1 MKVAVIGA
9 TGFVGSHIVEELVD
23 RNQSIKAFARNTDK
37 VLDSKNVA
45 KVALDVNDVQAL
57 STDLKGADV
66 VVSAFN
72 AGWSNPSIYE
82 DYIKGANAIEEATKL
97 AGVKRLIVIG
107 GAGSLYVNDEKEVQI
122 VDAPGFPEEI
132 KQGALAARD
141 YYNILKQ
148 DNELDWTMFSPAPE
162 MHQGTSGERKG
173 KYRVGKD
180 VPVFNEE
187 GRSVL
192 SVEDVAVVIADEI
205 ENAKYIKER
214 FTAAY

>member
-1 MKVAVIGA
+1 MRVAVIGA
-9 TGFVGSHIVEELVD
+9 TGFVGSHIVEELVN
-23 RNQSIKAFARNTDK
+23 RNQSIKAFARNTEN

-57 STDLKGADV
+57 ATDLKGADV

-72 AGWSNPSIYE
+72 AGWTNPNIYE
-82 DYIKGANAIEEATKL
+82 DYLKGAKAIEEATKL

-107 GAGSLYVNDEKEVQI
+107 GAGSLYVNDQKELQI
-122 VDAPGFPEEI
+122 VDAPDFPEQI

-173 KYRVGKD
+173 TYRLGND
-180 VPVFNEE
+180 VPVFNAE
-187 GRSVL
+187 GRSIL

-205 ENAKYIKER
+205 KNANHIKIR

>member
-1 MKVAVIGA
+1 MRVAVIGA
-9 TGFVGSHIVEELVD
+9 TGFVGSHIVEELVN
-23 RNQSIKAFARNTDK
+23 RNQSIKAFSRNTDK

-57 STDLKGADV
+57 ATDLKGADV

-72 AGWSNPSIYE
+72 AGWTNPNIYE
-82 DYIKGANAIEEATKL
+82 DYLKGAKAIEEATKL

-107 GAGSLYVNDEKEVQI
+107 GAGSLYVNDQKELQI
-122 VDAPGFPEEI
+122 VDAPDFPEQI

-173 KYRVGKD
+173 TYRLGND
-180 VPVFNEE
+180 VPVFNAE
-187 GRSVL
+187 GRSIL

-205 ENAKYIKER
+205 ENANHIKSR

>member
-1 MKVAVIGA
+1 MRIAVIGA
-9 TGFVGSHIVEELVD
+9 TGFVGSHIVEELVN

-57 STDLKGADV
+57 ATDLKGADV

-72 AGWSNPSIYE
+72 AGWTNPNIYE
-82 DYIKGANAIEEATKL
+82 DYMKGAKAIEEATKL

-107 GAGSLYVNDEKEVQI
+107 GAGSLYVNNQKELQI
-122 VDAPGFPEEI
+122 VDAPDFPEEI

-141 YYNILKQ
+141 YYNVLKQ
-148 DNELDWTMFSPAPE
+148 DKDLEWTVFSPAPE

-173 KYRVGKD
+173 TYRLGND
-180 VPVFNEE
+180 VPVFNAE
-187 GRSVL
+187 GRSIL

-205 ENAKYIKER
+205 ENAKHINER

>member
-1 MKVAVIGA
+1 MRVAVIGA
-9 TGFVGSHIVEELVD
+9 TGFVGSHIVEELVN
-23 RNQSIKAFARNTDK
+23 RNQSIKAFARNTDN

-45 KVALDVNDVQAL
+45 KVALNVNDVQAL
-57 STDLKGADV
+57 ATDLKGADV

-72 AGWSNPSIYE
+72 AGWTNPNIYE
-82 DYIKGANAIEEATKL
+82 DYLKGAKAIEEATKL
-97 AGVKRLIVIG
+97 AGVKRLIVVG
-107 GAGSLYVNDEKEVQI
+107 GAGSLYVNDKKELQI
-122 VDAPGFPEEI
+122 VDAPDFPEQI

-173 KYRVGKD
+173 TYRLGND
-180 VPVFNEE
+180 VPVFNAE
-187 GRSVL
+187 GRSIL

-205 ENAKYIKER
+205 ENANHIKSR

>member
-1 MKVAVIGA
+1 MRVAVIGA
-9 TGFVGSHIVEELVD
+9 TGFVGSHIVEELVN

-57 STDLKGADV
+57 ATDLKGADV

-72 AGWSNPSIYE
+72 AGWTNPNIYE
-82 DYIKGANAIEEATKL
+82 DYMKGAKAIEEATKL

-107 GAGSLYVNDEKEVQI
+107 GAGSLYVNNQKELQI
-122 VDAPGFPEEI
+122 VDAPDFPEEI

-141 YYNILKQ
+141 YYNVLKQ
-148 DNELDWTMFSPAPE
+148 DKDLEWTVFSPAPE

-173 KYRVGKD
+173 TYRLGND
-180 VPVFNEE
+180 VPVFNAE
-187 GRSVL
+187 GRSIL

-205 ENAKYIKER
+205 ENAKHINKR

>member
-1 MKVAVIGA
+1 MRVAVFGA
-9 TGFVGSHIVEELVD
+9 TGFVGSHIVEELVN
-23 RNQSIKAFARNTDK
+23 RNQSIKAFARNTDN

-57 STDLKGADV
+57 ATDLKGADV

-72 AGWSNPSIYE
+72 AGWTNPNIYE
-82 DYIKGANAIEEATKL
+82 DYLKGAKAIEEATKL
-97 AGVKRLIVIG
+97 AGVKRLIVVG
-107 GAGSLYVNDEKEVQI
+107 GAGSLYVNDKKELQI
-122 VDAPGFPEEI
+122 VDAPDFPEQI

-173 KYRVGKD
+173 TYRLGND
-180 VPVFNEE
+180 VPVFNAE
-187 GRSVL
+187 GRSIL

-205 ENAKYIKER
+205 ENANHIKSR